1 MFIDVF
7 HNLGLLSFVTLVLF
21 LIGVRFQF
29 GFSRVEGKIFLGLV
43 FAGMALVLV
52 QTPVR
57 IPEGATFDLRAAP
70 AVLASFF
77 GGPIAGLITATTAGV
92 ARYSLGGPA
101 ALGGAISPFLYAS
114 AGLIGAWAFRRTGW
128 KVMGFKG
135 FALLGLVSTFCVLPA
150 FFIGL
155 PTTMGLTILG
165 KLWPALFGGNVIGIL
180 VLGVLVEETQR
191 IGRERIA
198 FRNASIAAKEGL
210 EAKNRFLSAISHDI
224 RTPLNGIM
232 GALQILEG
240 QNTNKA
246 DGSLIRIATTSGRY
260 LSELVDQ
267 ILEFAHL
274 ESGEIS
280 LQRKTF
286 TINQILGGIRS
297 IFAEQANGKGLA
309 LNVELTGGLDR
320 SLEGDY
326 DHLRQILYNLVGNA
340 IRFTDQGHVSVA
352 ARIEPANGDP
362 ATPGASSGARSGASS
377 EGGAETVRITF
388 SVTDTGIGI
397 SEADQGRVFE
407 QFYRSPTAQANRP
420 GNGLGLSIA
429 KGLADRMG
437 GDLLVE
443 SEIGKGSQFIFTVE
457 IDVTEG
463 AGEEAGQISVTDT
476 SGAPVDAAPTEP
488 ASVVKPP
495 QTDSKA
501 ISVLVVDDNAL
512 NRDLMKAGLERLGF
526 HTKLADGGISAIEAV
541 RTAPDAFDVV
551 LMDIQMPDLDGDEA
565 TKVIRGIVPDSKALP
580 VIAVT
585 ANALPDQVQRYLQA
599 GMNAVMTKPVNFEA
613 LRDEMLRY
621 TTAEP
626 ISGSAPKGATAGAT
640 EMGAEIGAAEDR
652 SVSISEL
659 PLIDREQI
667 AGLKTYLSDDK
678 LSELMTATFGQID
691 EVIHKL
697 REAVNAQD
705 GRTIRTLAHNI
716 KGMSANMGFSKLTH
730 QANRIIE
737 SRSEP
742 EIAKSIDTLADLLE
756 QTKTHLSETK
766 V

>member
-1 MFIDVF
+1 MFIDVL
-7 HNLGLLSFVTLVLF
+7 HNLGLLSFVTLALF

-29 GFSRVEGKIFLGLV
+29 DFSRVEGKIVLGLV

-198 FRNASIAAKEGL
+198 FRNASIAAREGL

-246 DGSLIRIATTSGRY
+246 DGSLVRIATTSGRY

-280 LQRKTF
+280 LRRKTF

-309 LNVELTGGLDR
+309 LNVELTGGPDR
-320 SLEGDY
+320 SLEGNY
-326 DHLRQILYNLVGNA
+326 DHLRQVLYNLVGNA
-340 IRFTDQGHVSVA
+340 IRFTDQGHVSVV

-362 ATPGASSGARSGASS
+362 ATPGAKSGAESGAKSRD
-377 EGGAETVRITF
+377 GAETVRITF

-397 SEADQGRVFE
+397 SEADQSRIFE

-437 GDLLVE
+437 GDLRVE

-457 IDVTEG
+457 IDVTE
-463 AGEEAGQISVTDT
+463 EAGQINVTDT
-476 SGAPVDAAPTEP
+476 SAAPVDAAPTEP

-526 HTKLADGGISAIEAV
+526 HTKLADGGISAIEAI

-565 TKVIRGIVPDSKALP
+565 TKVIRGIAPDSKALP

-621 TTAEP
+621 TTARP
-626 ISGSAPKGATAGAT
+626 ISEGATDKGPET
-640 EMGAEIGAAEDR
+640 GAAEDR
-652 SVSISEL
+652 SVSESEL

-667 AGLKTYLSDDK
+667 AGLKAYLSDDK
-678 LSELMTATFGQID
+678 LSELMAATFGQID

-697 REAVNAQD
+697 REAAKAQD
-705 GRTIRTLAHNI
+705 GGTIRTLAHNI

-742 EIAKSIDTLADLLE
+742 EIAKTIDTLADLLE
-756 QTKTHLSETK
+756 RTKAHHSETK